1 MVAAAG
7 DTLRK
12 SVFNDRRNKWPLAT
26 LLSRSGKVP
35 AANDGKG
42 AWAVIAAD
50 RNDGRQWA
58 ELKPFEPDTI
68 AQSREKLRFRLA
80 NRSCYGLAMCGRVRL
95 SSDVSEIKL
104 VFSIPPE
111 RPTPNFPPSWNVA
124 PTDTLPVVRYD
135 TKAEQRSLDMLRWGL
150 IPYWAKDIKVG
161 FANIN
166 AKAEG
171 IESKPAFR
179 KAFERRRCLVPADNF
194 YEWKKTATGKQPYAL
209 ALADR
214 GIMALAGVWENWHA
228 PGGEWVRS
236 FAIITTTPNELC
248 GEIHNRM
255 PVILKPETWPAWLG
269 EEPADAAEL
278 KALLAPYPSDDMIC
292 WPVSARVGNV
302 RNNDP
307 SLIEPVAAAG

>member
-1 MVAAAG
+1 
-7 DTLRK
+7 
-12 SVFNDRRNKWPLAT
+12 
-26 LLSRSGKVP
+26 
-35 AANDGKG
+35 
-42 AWAVIAAD
+42 
-50 RNDGRQWA
+50 
-58 ELKPFEPDTI
+58 
-68 AQSREKLRFRLA
+68 
-80 NRSCYGLAMCGRVRL
+80 MCGRARL

-124 PTDTLPVVRYD
+124 PTDSLPVVRYD
-135 TKAEQRSLDMLRWGL
+135 TKAGQRSLDLLRWGL

-179 KAFERRRCLVPADNF
+179 DAFQRRRCLVPADNF

-214 GIMALAGVWENWHA
+214 GIMAIAGVWENWHA

-236 FAIITTTPNELC
+236 FAIITATPNELC

-269 EEPADAAEL
+269 EQPADVPEL
-278 KALLAPYPSDDMIC
+278 RSLLAPYPAGEMIC

-302 RNNDP
+302 RNNDAT
-307 SLIEPVAAAG
+307 LIEPLAAVTAH